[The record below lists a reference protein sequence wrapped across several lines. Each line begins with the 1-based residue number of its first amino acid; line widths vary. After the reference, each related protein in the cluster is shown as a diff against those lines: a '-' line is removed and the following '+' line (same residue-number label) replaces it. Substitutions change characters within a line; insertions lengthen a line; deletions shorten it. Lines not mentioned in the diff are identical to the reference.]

1 MDISLRIT
9 IIVALIIYYACILY
23 LLRRKSLTLKYTL
36 LWILSGLIMI
46 LIVIFPDVFESMI
59 HKIGVVEMTNGLFA
73 VVLFAILIILIS
85 ITSIV
90 SKMNRR
96 IRQLV
101 QQCAMYEQEIRKLKT
116 EVGKKNVGKGIEQ

>member
-1 MDISLRIT
+1 MDMSLRIT
-9 IIVALIIYYACILY
+9 IIVALVIYYACIFY

-36 LWILSGLIMI
+36 LWILSGFVMI
-46 LIVIFPDVFESMI
+46 LIVSFPDTFEKMM
-59 HKIGVVEMTNGLFA
+59 HKIGIVEMTNGLFA

-90 SKMNRR
+90 SKMNSR

-101 QQCAMYEQEIRKLKT
+101 QQCAMYEQEIRKLKK
-116 EVGKKNVGKGIEQ
+116 EIEENSNIK

>member
-9 IIVALIIYYACILY
+9 IIVALIMYYACIFY
-23 LLRRKSLTLKYTL
+23 LLRKKSLTLKYTL
-36 LWILSGLIMI
+36 LWIFSGFVMI
-46 LIVIFPDVFESMI
+46 LIVIFPDLFEKMI
-59 HKIGVVEMTNGLFA
+59 HKIGIVEMTNGLFA

-90 SKMNRR
+90 SKMNSR

-101 QQCAMYEQEIRKLKT
+101 QQCAMYEREIRNFHEK
-116 EVGKKNVGKGIEQ
+116 IENLENKVK